1 MKVTIYGNEMDFETL
16 VELMDNEI
24 REKIHNEIAPCTE
37 QVFIERYMKEHKKKY
52 GEKFKY

>member
-37 QVFIERYMKEHKKKY
+37 QEFIERYMKEHKKKY